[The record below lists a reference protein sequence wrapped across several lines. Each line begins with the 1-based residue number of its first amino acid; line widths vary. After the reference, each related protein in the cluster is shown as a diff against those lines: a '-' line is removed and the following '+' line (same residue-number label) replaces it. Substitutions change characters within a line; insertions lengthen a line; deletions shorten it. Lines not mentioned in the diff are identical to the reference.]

1 MLLNRFNECYRVE
14 TGRLLP
20 YTILAFLSI
29 FLLHLVPNFGGY
41 TLTIGTHSSI
51 V

>member
-20 YTILAFLSI
+20 YTIVYHFSVLVYLFLE
-29 FLLHLVPNFGGY
+29 LGLNFIAKTTY
-41 TLTIGTHSSI
+41 KL
-51 V
+51 